1 MSTRPTRSSASAS
14 ADGSTRAFTCGGPAR
29 AESTASAPSP
39 ASTAAATGSGGR
51 ARKAIPRA
59 MVSRMG
65 KPKVQKT
72 DEGSRKKMST
82 RARVRRH
89 RELIQKRR
97 SLTELPPGEGQE
109 HVVERGLVRGEARQR
124 RPPRLEQ
131 VEQGRDRLVHPVG
144 GEGPGFAGP
153 ARRVHPRQRL

>member
-14 ADGSTRAFTCGGPAR
+14 ADGSTRAFTCGEPAR

-72 DEGSRKKMST
+72 AEGSRKKMST

-89 RELIQKRR
+89 SELIQKPR
-97 SLTELPPGEGQE
+97 SLTELPPGEGHE
-109 HVVERGLVRGEARQR
+109 DVVEGGLVGGEA
-124 RPPRLEQ
+124 
-131 VEQGRDRLVHPVG
+131 EQGRPARRQQGEQRRNGLVHPVG
-144 GEGPGFAGP
+144 GEGPAAGG
-153 ARRVHPRQRL
+153 